1 MTEHSANPPQPE
13 HQPATA
19 GEPVPHSEPAPQG
32 EPVTGQQPVWPHTGP
47 GYPHQPPVPPP
58 PPQEQGWYGIPTT
71 GVPAAPYGAPPQ
83 QPPARPLRGG
93 RIVATGLLALLL
105 AGGGG
110 LVGGLVV
117 HSVDAH
123 GGTATATSSSTPT
136 SVKVMDRSSLADIAA
151 AVKPSVVAI
160 RTATGE
166 GSGVVYD
173 KDGYI
178 VTNNHVVADARGN
191 TVQVNFSD
199 GKTATAQ
206 IVGTDPKTDLAVVKV
221 SNVSGLTPAKFG
233 DSSALRVG
241 DTVLAIGSPLGLEGS
256 VTSGIVS
263 ALDRTIQEGGNQQ
276 APQSQQQ
283 TTDIAGAIQTDAAI
297 NPGNSGGALVD
308 LNGAVVGINTA
319 IATSGQS
326 EGNIGVG
333 FAIPG
338 NLVNNVA
345 KTLIS
350 GKKVSHPY
358 LGVKVTTGDANA
370 GATVSSVAGG
380 SPAEKAG
387 LQAGDV
393 ITKAGSKAI
402 HTSEDLVNAVQSSRS
417 GDKLDITFTRGGTSK
432 TVTVTIGD
440 AS

>member
-1 MTEHSANPPQPE
+1 M
-13 HQPATA
+13 
-19 GEPVPHSEPAPQG
+19 
-32 EPVTGQQPVWPHTGP
+32 
-47 GYPHQPPVPPP
+47 
-58 PPQEQGWYGIPTT
+58 
-71 GVPAAPYGAPPQ
+71 
-83 QPPARPLRGG
+83 
-93 RIVATGLLALLL
+93 ATGLLALLL

-117 HSVDAH
+117 HSVDTH
-123 GGTATATSSSTPT
+123 GGTVAASNSTPT

-160 RTATGE
+160 RTQTGE
-166 GSGVVYD
+166 GSGVIFS

-178 VTNNHVVADARGN
+178 VTNNHVVADAQGN

-221 SNVSGLTPAKFG
+221 GNVSGLTAATFG

-263 ALDRTIQEGGNQQ
+263 ALDRTIQEGGQNSPQNQQ
-276 APQSQQQ
+276 SQQ

-326 EGNIGVG
+326 NGNIGVG

-338 NLVNNVA
+338 NLVKNVA
-345 KTLIS
+345 QSLIS

-358 LGVKVTTGDANA
+358 LGVKVTTANA
-370 GATVSSVAGG
+370 NGGATVSSVAAG

-393 ITKAGSKAI
+393 ITRAGSKDI
-402 HTSEDLVNAVQSSRS
+402 HTSEDLVNAVQSSKT
-417 GDKLDITFTRGGTSK
+417 GDKLDIAFTRGGASK

-440 AS
+440 SS

>member
-1 MTEHSANPPQPE
+1 M
-13 HQPATA
+13 
-19 GEPVPHSEPAPQG
+19 
-32 EPVTGQQPVWPHTGP
+32 
-47 GYPHQPPVPPP
+47 
-58 PPQEQGWYGIPTT
+58 
-71 GVPAAPYGAPPQ
+71 
-83 QPPARPLRGG
+83 
-93 RIVATGLLALLL
+93 VATGLLGLLL

-117 HSVDAH
+117 HSVDSH
-123 GGTATATSSSTPT
+123 GGTVATSANSGPT

-160 RTATGE
+160 RTQTGE
-166 GSGVVYD
+166 GSGVVFS
-173 KDGYI
+173 KDGFI
-178 VTNNHVVADARGN
+178 VTNNHVVATAQGN
-191 TVQVNFSD
+191 AVQVNFSD

-221 SNVSGLTPAKFG
+221 SNVSGLTAATFG

-263 ALDRTIQEGGNQQ
+263 ALDRTIQEGGGQQ
-276 APQSQQQ
+276 SPQNPQTQQ

-326 EGNIGVG
+326 DGNIGVG

-338 NLVNNVA
+338 NLVKNVA
-345 KTLIS
+345 QSLIS

-358 LGVKVTTGDANA
+358 LGVKVTTANA
-370 GATVSSVAGG
+370 NGGATVSSVAGG

-393 ITKAGSKAI
+393 ITKAGTRDI
-402 HTSEDLVNAVQSSRS
+402 HTSEDLVNAVQSSKT
-417 GDKLDITFTRGGTSK
+417 GDKLELTVTRSGASK

-440 AS
+440 SS

>member
-1 MTEHSANPPQPE
+1 MSENDVHNHPQTEGPS
-13 HQPATA
+13 QPAELTA
-19 GEPVPHSEPAPQG
+19 RQPAWAPSGAPAAARAGATHRPPAPPIWYGPPSSGGPVP
-32 EPVTGQQPVWPHTGP
+32 
-47 GYPHQPPVPPP
+47 PPVPPP
-58 PPQEQGWYGIPTT
+58 SGPPAPGYG
-71 GVPAAPYGAPPQ
+71 Y
-83 QPPARPLRGG
+83 QPPPGSHRTGG
-93 RIVATGLLALLL
+93 RMAATGLLAVLL

-110 LVGGLVV
+110 VAGGLVV
-117 HSVDAH
+117 HAVDGRDA
-123 GGTATATSSSTPT
+123 GPAAATATAPT

-166 GSGVVYD
+166 GSGVIFSA
-173 KDGYI
+173 DGNI
-178 VTNNHVVADARGN
+178 VTNNHVVADARGG
-191 TVQVNFSD
+191 TVQVNFFD
-199 GKTATAQ
+199 GKTATAR
-206 IVGTDPKTDLAVVKV
+206 IVGTDPRTDLAVVKV
-221 SNVSGLTPAKFG
+221 SGISGLTAAKFG
-233 DSSALRVG
+233 DSAALRVG

-263 ALDRTIQEGGNQQ
+263 ALDRTISEGGDQRSQ
-276 APQSQQQ
+276 AEPQ

-308 LNGAVVGINTA
+308 LNAQVIGINTA

-338 NLVNNVA
+338 NLVKAVA
-345 KTLIS
+345 QSLIN
-350 GKKVSHPY
+350 GTKVTHPY
-358 LGVKVTTGDANA
+358 LGVKVTTADANG
-370 GATVSSVAGG
+370 GATVSSVASG

-387 LQAGDV
+387 LAGGDV
-393 ITKAGSKAI
+393 ITKAGDRVI
-402 HTSEDLVNAVQSSRS
+402 HTSEDLVNAVQSSKT
-417 GDKLDITFTRGGTSK
+417 GDQLQLTVVRGGATR